1 MSTFSQFLAEK
12 AERGEVIN
20 TVFEERLFGLVS
32 VLHKMSGILTAAAI
46 PHELIGGLAVL
57 VHVEEADPE
66 HSTLTR
72 DIDLLV
78 RRADLDR
85 IKVVSSAHGFEY
97 RHAAGVDMLLPSA
110 SEDTRNAVHLLFSG
124 EKVSPR
130 YSAPTPAIQPEIK
143 VIQGHEVAVIPVV
156 DLVTMKLTSFRDKDR
171 VHVRAMDAAGLIG
184 KGVEERL
191 PQELIAR
198 LRHVRETE

>member
-1 MSTFSQFLAEK
+1 MNTFAQFLADK
-12 AERGEVIN
+12 AKKGEVIN
-20 TVFEERLFGLVS
+20 TVFEERLFGLVG
-32 VLHKMSGILTAAAI
+32 VLHKVSAMLTAAAI

-72 DIDLLV
+72 DVALLV
-78 RRADLDR
+78 LRADLDR
-85 IKVVSSAHGFEY
+85 IKKAASAHGFEY
-97 RHAAGVDMLLPSA
+97 RHAAGVDMLLPSL
-110 SEDTRNAVHLLFSG
+110 SGNTRNAVHLLFSG
-124 EKVSPR
+124 EKVRPA

-143 VIQGHEVAVIPVV
+143 VIQGQEVAVIPVV

-184 KGVEERL
+184 KKVEERL
-191 PQELIAR
+191 PPELLAR